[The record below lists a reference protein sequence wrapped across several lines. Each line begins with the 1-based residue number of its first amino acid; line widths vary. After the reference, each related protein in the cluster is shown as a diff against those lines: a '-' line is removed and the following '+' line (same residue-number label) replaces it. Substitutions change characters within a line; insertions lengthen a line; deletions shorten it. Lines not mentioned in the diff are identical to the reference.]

1 MDWNDV
7 MKNELK
13 KAGLDVKVQKVPKS
27 RCASNASNRELNQ
40 KIDYRCREN
49 EGLCLMIKSIV

>member
-1 MDWNDV
+1 MNWNDV

-40 KIDYRCREN
+40 KIDYRLREN
-49 EGLCLMIKSIV
+49 EGLCLMSKSLV